1 MIKITIDD
9 QAVISNLRLL
19 PGKTRTRVKIGLR
32 LGGMVIANEAKIRVP
47 VITGSLKRSIHAE
60 PVDIGADKL
69 SVQVGTN
76 LNYAEKIEFG
86 GSRRV
91 PEGYLR
97 VSIDEKGDEA
107 IKEIADSIK
116 ILLR

>member
-9 QAVISNLRLL
+9 KAVIRNLKLL
-19 PGKTRTRVKIGLR
+19 PGKTKTRVKIGLR
-32 LGGMVIANEAKIRVP
+32 AGGMVVANEAKIRVP
-47 VITGSLKRSIHAE
+47 VITGTLKRSIHTEAVE
-60 PVDIGADKL
+60 VSPDRL
-69 SVQVGTN
+69 SVQVGTR

-107 IKEIADSIK
+107 VREIAESLK